1 MGNPTVVIIV
11 DRSDLEN
18 QSGVLF
24 CNAMTYLEDTNIK
37 VFESREDLRKELR
50 TNLGGG
56 LYVTTIQK
64 FTEVE
69 GMLSGRSNI
78 VSLSDEAHCTQVS
91 MGNRMTIR
99 TKTDS
104 KKEVADD
111 KIGVFFTETFAQ
123 QLHGTL
129 PNATFV
135 GFTDTPVGET
145 IQVFD
150 QEVDRYTMEQAKN
163 VGITVPITYIL

>member
-64 FTEVE
+64 FTEGE
-69 GMLSGRSNI
+69 GMPP
-78 VSLSDEAHCTQVS
+78 A
-91 MGNRMTIR
+91 
-99 TKTDS
+99 
-104 KKEVADD
+104 A
-111 KIGVFFTETFAQ
+111 
-123 QLHGTL
+123 
-129 PNATFV
+129 ATSS
-135 GFTDTPVGET
+135 
-145 IQVFD
+145 
-150 QEVDRYTMEQAKN
+150 A
-163 VGITVPITYIL
+163 